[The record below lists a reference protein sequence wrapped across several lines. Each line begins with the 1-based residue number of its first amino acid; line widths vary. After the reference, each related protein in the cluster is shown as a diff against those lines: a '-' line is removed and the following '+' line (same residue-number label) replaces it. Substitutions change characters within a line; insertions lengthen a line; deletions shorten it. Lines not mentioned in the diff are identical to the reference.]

1 MATGKI
7 GKTWQREGR
16 DREPR
21 RRWNCPDEEVVAAFI
36 DSRLDEK
43 VKSRV
48 QSHLVACDYCR
59 ELVAATVRLQRIET
73 SPEVPLGLARR
84 ARAAGA
90 AQSRGWAWNWAP
102 ATSAAMLVAAALTLA
117 VWRPPKELELQKW
130 PAPAA
135 PAIAKLEIPAP
146 PLSIEPVRKSKNY
159 EAAPRVIVPGA
170 GGVQSR
176 KGLAFRWNAVPNAL
190 FYQVRLVTR
199 DGDLIWEG
207 SSGTT
212 ELTVPDSLVLKDGK
226 YFLMVSA
233 AMENG
238 KARKAETVEFQVRND
253 R

>member
-7 GKTWQREGR
+7 GKTWKRGGREG
-16 DREPR
+16 EPR
-21 RRWNCPDEEVVAAFI
+21 RRWNCPGEEIVAAFI

-48 QSHLVACDYCR
+48 QSHLADCDYCR
-59 ELVAATVRLQRIET
+59 ELVATTVKLQRIEA

-84 ARAAGA
+84 AQVAGA
-90 AQSRGWAWNWAP
+90 AQSKGWAWSWAP
-102 ATSAAMLVAAALTLA
+102 ATSAAMLVAAGLTLS
-117 VWRPPKELELQKW
+117 VWRAPKELELQKW

-135 PAIAKLEIPAP
+135 PAIAKLETPAA

-170 GGVQSR
+170 GEVLSR
-176 KGLAFRWNAVPNAL
+176 KSLVFRWNAVPNAL

-199 DGDLIWEG
+199 DGDLIWER

-212 ELTVPDSLVLKDGK
+212 ELTVPDALVLKDGK

-238 KARKAETVEFQVRND
+238 KARKAETVDFQVRND